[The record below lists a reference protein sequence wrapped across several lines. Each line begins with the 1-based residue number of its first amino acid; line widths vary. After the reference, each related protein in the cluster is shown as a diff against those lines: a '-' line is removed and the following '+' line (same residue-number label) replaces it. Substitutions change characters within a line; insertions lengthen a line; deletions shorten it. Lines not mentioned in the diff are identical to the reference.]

1 MPRIITL
8 ATAIALLAS
17 CEDPVR
23 VTRTPHVA
31 QNVVGANVMLV
42 PTIAFT
48 STRDDP
54 TASPFLAAE
63 IYLMDADFKNQRRL
77 TVNNDGDAFAI
88 LSPDGKKIVFDS
100 NRLRGTGPLNTSDLF
115 VMNTDGTQQTF
126 LVHGGSPTWSPDGK
140 NIAFHA
146 SASGTAPPLI
156 GTPGAAT
163 TDSDIFLLN
172 VDDALA
178 GVGSRINITNNA
190 SAIDDDPDWSPD
202 GMKIVFTSHSV
213 NEPNHNNA
221 VSAELYIM
229 NADGTGTPT
238 RLTFNGEEERAPAW
252 SPDGMRIAYSCR
264 IGGLD
269 SEICVLTF
277 NQDGTTIIQQLTDN
291 TVPDLTVSWSGDGQT
306 LLFHRSV
313 AGLDQ
318 LFSMKADGSEA
329 AVQKTMPP
337 GRNLL
342 ARWGVLRVKSG

>member
-1 MPRIITL
+1 MQRIIAL
-8 ATAIALLAS
+8 ATTIALLAS
-17 CEDPVR
+17 CEDSPSG
-23 VTRTPHVA
+23 TTLPNVA
-31 QNVVGANVMLV
+31 PNVVGTNFTLV

-54 TASPFLAAE
+54 VANPFLAAE
-63 IYLMDADFKNQRRL
+63 IYLMDADFTNPRRL
-77 TVNNDGDAFAI
+77 TFNNDGDGFAT

-100 NRLRGTGPLNTSDLF
+100 NRLRGAGPLNTSDLF

-126 LVHGGSPTWSPDGK
+126 LVHGGSPTWSPNSK

-190 SAIDDDPDWSPD
+190 NAIDDDPDWSPD
-202 GMKIVFTSHSV
+202 GTKIVFTSHSV

-221 VSAELYIM
+221 VSAELYVM
-229 NADGTGTPT
+229 KADGTGTPT

-269 SEICVLTF
+269 SEICILTF
-277 NQDGTTIIQQLTDN
+277 NPDGTTTIQQLTDN
-291 TVPDLTVSWSGDGQT
+291 TVPDLTVSWSRDGQA
-306 LLFHRSV
+306 LLFQRPVS
-313 AGLDQ
+313 GQDQ

-329 AVQKTMPP
+329 AVQQTTVP

-342 ARWGVLRVKSG
+342 AKLGILRVKSE